1 MSSPDNATTAHLK
14 AIAAAL
20 QIPLDQLVENA
31 ATCELDDANECLRLW
46 CLLKT
51 TEGRGR
57 ALAALRAVADGEAA

>member
-31 ATCELDDANECLRLW
+31 ATCELDDANECLRL
-46 CLLKT
+46 
-51 TEGRGR
+51 
-57 ALAALRAVADGEAA
+57 